1 MGHAYGCDVKL
12 KKSNRLEKMPV
23 GGRQKGKS
31 FTSRHFTFLLG
42 SAFIGSLK
50 CSLCLE
56 SILDSKELTNIGT
69 FQETFFKITN
79 SVEAIKLSIKFIL

>member
-23 GGRQKGKS
+23 GGR
-31 FTSRHFTFLLG
+31 HFIFLLG